1 MRGTSDR
8 CAAGLF
14 DADTG
19 ADADAAA
26 IGRDDAGE
34 RTRADVEAPAV
45 ISFSLG

>member
-1 MRGTSDR
+1 M
-8 CAAGLF
+8 F

-19 ADADAAA
+19 AAVDAAA

-34 RTRADVEAPAV
+34 RTSPDVEAQAV